1 MSIIKLQNAG
11 ESVTWQVK
19 DAEVVAG
26 NYGQQVKF
34 TDAATNDILYVSKD
48 SVDRQLKR
56 IHEDMTVAD
65 CVGAT
70 LVISRD
76 PNPKP
81 GAAPYWGI
89 RVADAVD
96 RSQAGEPKRVSSPYQ
111 GKYVPGIDG
120 PEAPPDIPEDVGY
133 GVDPHEHF
141 PTHQAGTPVP
151 QAPKVAP
158 KASEKMAVARAYL
171 DLFKWV
177 KTQPEMANVAD
188 EAVQAASATIW
199 IAWKQGG
206 LV

>member
-34 TDAATNDILYVSKD
+34 TDAATNDILYLPKD
-48 SVDRQLKR
+48 SADRQLER
-56 IHEDMTVAD
+56 IGMTVAD

-81 GAAPYWGI
+81 GAKPYWGI

-111 GKYVPGIDG
+111 GKRIPAID
-120 PEAPPDIPEDVGY
+120 DIPEDVGY
-133 GVDPHEHF
+133 GVDPHEHL
-141 PTHQAGTPVP
+141 PAHQAGTPVP